1 MKSFD
6 ILHFSFM
13 QHAFI
18 AGLLAGITCSIIGV
32 FVVIM
37 RLSSIGIC
45 ITHAAFAGGIFA
57 ILINGSR
64 IGWALGF
71 SLLTAAL
78 IGPIADRGE
87 LSPDT
92 STGVIFSA
100 MLGLSF
106 LFLGFMPGARTE
118 ALNLFWGSI
127 LTVTPRDLWFLGAV
141 ALLVLIGLTAFFKEI
156 QAVLCHK
163 ETALAVGIPATAIFY
178 GMLFLTGAVITAS
191 LRSVGGLLIYSLI
204 INPAAAAYQMTY
216 NLKKVFALAALFGVQ
231 IQTADEKAL
240 TSVSGDVR
248 LATSANT
255 IRVAPLKI
263 KLDDSNIDGEL
274 TVGTGRSSAIR
285 TL

>member
-1 MKSFD
+1 MKLFD
-6 ILHFSFM
+6 ILSFAFM
-13 QHAFI
+13 QHAFA
-18 AGLLAGITCSIIGV
+18 AGLLAGMTCSIIGV

-37 RLSSIGIC
+37 RLSSIGVC
-45 ITHAAFAGGIFA
+45 ITHAAFAGGLFA
-57 ILINGSR
+57 ILIDGSR

-106 LFLGFMPGARTE
+106 LFLGLMPGARTE

-127 LTVTPRDLWFLGAV
+127 LTVVPRDLWFLG
-141 ALLVLIGLTAFFKEI
+141 LVTVIVLGCLSGFFKEI

-204 INPAAAAYQMTY
+204 INPAAAAYQLTY
-216 NLKKVFALAALFGVQ
+216 SLRKLFVLAAVFGVLSCWGGLV
-231 IQTADEKAL
+231 ISYIWNL
-240 TSVSGDVR
+240 PSG
-248 LATSANT
+248 ATIVLCSST
-255 IRVAPLKI
+255 IFFAAAFFSPKQKKRNWLRYAFQ
-263 KLDDSNIDGEL
+263 
-274 TVGTGRSSAIR
+274 RR
-285 TL
+285 